1 MDQVYLSM
9 TGLAISIGNISP
21 GPRPRP
27 LMSGK
32 QAAMAL
38 TQIDRER
45 LFSRDPLD
53 LIVIIEKTL
62 VEGSKYGVCPL

>member
-1 MDQVYLSM
+1 M
-9 TGLAISIGNISP
+9 TPLAP
-21 GPRPRP
+21 VHAL

-62 VEGSKYGVCPL
+62 VEESKYGVCPL